1 MAQLIISEQAESI
14 LAEYLGF
21 DWRLP
26 LTDELVILFQAKGFD
41 VELTD
46 IPGPVFR
53 TTWFT
58 VTDPSGQQAVLNGR
72 TRAWNAYL
80 SMIRIPNPWELP
92 SRKLQKLP
100 A

>member
-1 MAQLIISEQAESI
+1 MAHSEQTDSI
-14 LAEYLGF
+14 LERYLGLE
-21 DWRLP
+21 WRLP
-26 LTDELVILFQAKGFD
+26 LTEELVVLFQEKDFD
-41 VELTD
+41 VAVTD
-46 IPGPVFR
+46 IQGPVFR

-80 SMIRIPNPWELP
+80 AMIRIPNPWELP
-92 SRKLQKLP
+92 RRELQKLP